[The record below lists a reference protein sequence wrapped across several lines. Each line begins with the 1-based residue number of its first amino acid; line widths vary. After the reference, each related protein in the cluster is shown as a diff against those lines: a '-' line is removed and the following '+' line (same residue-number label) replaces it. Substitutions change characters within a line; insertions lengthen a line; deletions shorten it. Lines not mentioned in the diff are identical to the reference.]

1 MQTIR
6 IDKKDDIEIVSLAM
20 PATLNAMTPE
30 MAEEL
35 GEYFASLA
43 ERPFVRVV
51 LLRAEG
57 RVFCAGAALGSS
69 AFSAHGAGRA
79 HKQLAMQRLYS
90 RIPRLMRA
98 CPQPIIALI
107 QGAACGAGFSL
118 ILAADIRIASPE
130 AKMNAAYLRVGVG
143 GCDMG
148 SGYFLPRLVGVAA
161 ASEILLTG
169 KFILAER
176 ARQMNLVSDI
186 VPAQDLLAAGLA
198 LADEMCLAS
207 PLGLRLTK
215 ETLNFAMDAPSLDA
229 VLSAEDRQQVIL
241 LETADHQ
248 EAVLAFKEKRRPRY
262 EDK

>member
-1 MQTIR
+1 MHTIR
-6 IDKKDDIEIVSLAM
+6 IEKKDDVEIVSLAM
-20 PATLNAMTPE
+20 PETLNAMTPQ

-35 GEYFASLA
+35 GAYFSDLAS
-43 ERPFVRVV
+43 RPSVRVV

-69 AFSAHGAGRA
+69 AFSTAGVGRA
-79 HKQLAMQRLYS
+79 HAQLAMQRLYS

-118 ILAADIRIASPE
+118 VLAADIRLASHE

-169 KFILAER
+169 KFVVAER
-176 ARQMNLVSDI
+176 AKQMNLVSDI
-186 VPAQDLLAAGLA
+186 VPQKDLLAAGLA

-215 ETLNFAMDAPSLDA
+215 ETLNLSMDAPSLDA

-241 LETADHQ
+241 LETADHH
-248 EAVLAFKEKRRPRY
+248 EAVSAFKEKRRPRY
-262 EDK
+262 KDQ